1 MNFFNVAYLD
11 ELAPYID
18 EWELDFWHINTLHQP
33 EEFDTQQLPKD
44 IKNTITDKISKTKI
58 RKKEINTAIQYLNGE
73 PLSIVKDYKNKLVTR
88 IKRIDIARKE
98 NFKDIFPFL
107 NKELKIYE

>member
-1 MNFFNVAYLD
+1 M
-11 ELAPYID
+11 
-18 EWELDFWHINTLHQP
+18 
-33 EEFDTQQLPKD
+33 PKD
-44 IKNTITDKISKTKI
+44 LKNTITDKISKTKI
-58 RKKEINTAIQYLNGE
+58 RKKEINTAIQYLNVE

>member
-1 MNFFNVAYLD
+1 M
-11 ELAPYID
+11 
-18 EWELDFWHINTLHQP
+18 
-33 EEFDTQQLPKD
+33 PKD
-44 IKNTITDKISKTKI
+44 IKNTIIDKISKTKI
-58 RKKEINTAIQYLNGE
+58 RKKEINAAIQYLNGE
-73 PLSIVKDYKNKLVTR
+73 PLSIVKDYKNRLVTR